1 MPGIDP
7 ATLDA
12 RDVGRYRHP
21 REWLSLLGALA
32 FFAVIVAIVAFTNVS
47 IADLGLKAVFS
58 AWLLDIV
65 TSMLSKPWQRAAAI
79 EITATQLAE
88 LHPIVEELRQRFDLP
103 RVHVLVSQESG
114 LPYGAHGLI
123 APYSILLNAVEVNL
137 FEADELRYVL
147 GRELGAI
154 RFGHTRLAIF
164 FGGQHTHPLPAA
176 LSFLLLPRNLA
187 FGWWYRAVEYS
198 RDRAGLVAC
207 RSVRTAFS
215 AMTKL
220 SQRNLASRVTID
232 ALDAQVAAVNQGLW
246 RWGADAIT
254 ATLSRPPLMLRLSRL
269 VEWAGP
275 PAPAVPVDR
284 AGPNP

>member
-1 MPGIDP
+1 MPRIDP

-12 RDVGRYRHP
+12 RNLGHYRHP
-21 REWLSLLGALA
+21 REWLALFGAVA
-32 FFAVIVAIVAFTNVS
+32 FFAVVVVVVDLSKVAL
-47 IADLGLKAVFS
+47 ADLGLTAVFS
-58 AWLLDIV
+58 AWLLDIL
-65 TSMLSKPWQRAAAI
+65 TSMLSKPWHRAGAI

-114 LPYGAHGLI
+114 LPYGAHGLT

-137 FEADELRYVL
+137 LEEDELRYVL

-154 RFGHTRLAIF
+154 RLGHTRLAIF
-164 FGGQHTHPLPAA
+164 FGGQQTHPLPAA

-187 FGWWYRAVEYS
+187 FGWWYRAAEYS
-198 RDRAGLVAC
+198 RDRAGVVAC
-207 RSVRTAFS
+207 RSMRTAFS
-215 AMTKL
+215 AMIKV

-232 ALDAQVAAVNQGLW
+232 ALDAQLAAVNQDLW
-246 RWGADAIT
+246 RWGAAAIT
-254 ATLSRPPLMLRLSRL
+254 TTLSRPPLMLRLCRL

-275 PAPAVPVDR
+275 PAPPAPVDP
-284 AGPNP
+284 AEA